1 MDKHLL
7 GNPAKISQSE
17 WIMKSKKKIFLISL
31 GCAKNLVDSENV
43 LGLLKTNGFPL
54 VSSLQE
60 AEVAIVNTCG
70 FIQSAVEESIDT
82 ILEVAK
88 KKRRG
93 ELEAL
98 FVMGCFVQRYGYK
111 LLKEIPEVDGWLGT
125 NEIHKIVDILEGGT
139 KDPPSFLIS
148 RPTYLADHSVPRV
161 QTTPFYSAYL
171 KIAEGCSHRCSYCT
185 IPRLRGPFR
194 SRSIASLMIEAENMV
209 DRGAKEIN
217 LIAQDTTM
225 YGRDLEGDIRLEDL
239 LERLIH
245 VQRLCWIRML
255 YGHPQGIS
263 DRLLELLDGE
273 EMICPYLDIPFQHI
287 NEEILKA
294 MGRNCNRETPWQ
306 LIERIRSRFRQISL
320 RTTVMVGFPGE
331 TDKIFDELYSFVKA
345 VEFDHLGAFI
355 FSPEEGTPAARLET
369 VVEERVAKER
379 LDAIMLLQA
388 EISRRKNQ
396 GMVGHRV
403 SVLVEGVSPETDL
416 LLKGRTATMAPDVD
430 GQVLINKGDAV
441 IGEIAPVRIREA
453 HAYDLVGQIP

>member
-1 MDKHLL
+1 
-7 GNPAKISQSE
+7 
-17 WIMKSKKKIFLISL
+17 MKPEKKIFLISL

-43 LGLLKTNGFPL
+43 LGLLQTHGFSP
-54 VSSLQE
+54 VSRIQE
-60 AEVAIVNTCG
+60 AEVAIINTCG
-70 FIQSAVEESIDT
+70 FIHSAVEESIDT

-88 KKRRG
+88 KKKEG

-111 LLKEIPEVDGWLGT
+111 LLREIPEVDGWLGT
-125 NEIHKIVDILEGGT
+125 GEIHKIVDILEAGA

-148 RPTYLADHSVPRV
+148 RPTYLADHSVPRA

-194 SRSIASLMIEAENMV
+194 SRSIASLMNEAENMV
-209 DRGAKEIN
+209 GRGVKEIN

-225 YGRDLEGDIRLEDL
+225 YGRDLESDIGVEDL
-239 LERLIH
+239 LENLIR
-245 VQRLCWIRML
+245 VQGLCWIRML

-263 DRLLELLDGE
+263 DRFLELLDGE

-294 MGRNCNRETPWQ
+294 MGRNCNRETSWQ
-306 LIERIRSRFRQISL
+306 LIERIRSKTRQIIL

-345 VEFDHLGAFI
+345 VEFDHLGVFI
-355 FSPEEGTPAARLET
+355 FSPEEGTPAARSET

-379 LDAIMLLQA
+379 LDAIMRLQA

-430 GQVLINKGDAV
+430 GQVLINKGEAA
-441 IGEIAPVRIREA
+441 IGEIAPVRITEA
-453 HAYDLVGQIP
+453 HTYDLVGEIVQ

>member
-1 MDKHLL
+1 
-7 GNPAKISQSE
+7 
-17 WIMKSKKKIFLISL
+17 MKSKKKIFLISL

-88 KKRRG
+88 KKRRR

-125 NEIHKIVDILEGGT
+125 GEIHKIVDILEGGS
-139 KDPPSFLIS
+139 KGSPSFLIS

-245 VQRLCWIRML
+245 VQGLCWIRLL

-294 MGRNCNRETPWQ
+294 MGRNCNRETSWQ
-306 LIERIRSRFRQISL
+306 LIERIRSKTRQIIL

-345 VEFDHLGAFI
+345 VEFDHLGVFI
-355 FSPEEGTPAARLET
+355 FSPEEGTPAARSET

-379 LDAIMLLQA
+379 LDAIMRLQA

-430 GQVLINKGDAV
+430 GQVLINKGEAA
-441 IGEIAPVRIREA
+441 IGEIAPVRITEA
-453 HAYDLVGQIP
+453 HTYDLVGEIVQ

>member
-1 MDKHLL
+1 
-7 GNPAKISQSE
+7 
-17 WIMKSKKKIFLISL
+17 MKSKKKIFLISL

-125 NEIHKIVDILEGGT
+125 GEIHKIVDILGGGS
-139 KDPPSFLIS
+139 KGSPSFLIS

-245 VQRLCWIRML
+245 VQGLCWIRLL

-294 MGRNCNRETPWQ
+294 MGRNCNRETSWQ
-306 LIERIRSRFRQISL
+306 LIERIRSKTRQIIL

-345 VEFDHLGAFI
+345 VEFDHLGVFI
-355 FSPEEGTPAARLET
+355 FSPEEGTPAARSET

-379 LDAIMLLQA
+379 LDAIMRLQA

-430 GQVLINKGDAV
+430 GQVLINKGEAA
-441 IGEIAPVRIREA
+441 IGEIAPVRITEA
-453 HAYDLVGQIP
+453 HTYDLVGEIVQ

>member
-1 MDKHLL
+1 
-7 GNPAKISQSE
+7 
-17 WIMKSKKKIFLISL
+17 MKSKKKIFLISL

-88 KKRRG
+88 KKRRR

-125 NEIHKIVDILEGGT
+125 GEIHKIVDILEGGS
-139 KDPPSFLIS
+139 KGSPSFLIS

-245 VQRLCWIRML
+245 VQGLCWIRLL

-294 MGRNCNRETPWQ
+294 MGRNCNRETSWQ
-306 LIERIRSRFRQISL
+306 LIERIRSKTRQIIL

-355 FSPEEGTPAARLET
+355 FSPEEGTPAARSET

-379 LDAIMLLQA
+379 LDAIMRLQA

-430 GQVLINKGDAV
+430 GQVLINKGEAA
-441 IGEIAPVRIREA
+441 IGEIAPVRITEA
-453 HAYDLVGQIP
+453 HTYDLVGEIVQ

>member
-1 MDKHLL
+1 
-7 GNPAKISQSE
+7 
-17 WIMKSKKKIFLISL
+17 
-31 GCAKNLVDSENV
+31 
-43 LGLLKTNGFPL
+43 
-54 VSSLQE
+54 
-60 AEVAIVNTCG
+60 
-70 FIQSAVEESIDT
+70 
-82 ILEVAK
+82 
-88 KKRRG
+88 
-93 ELEAL
+93 
-98 FVMGCFVQRYGYK
+98 MGCFVQRYGYK

-125 NEIHKIVDILEGGT
+125 GEIHKIVDILGGGS
-139 KDPPSFLIS
+139 KGSPSFLIS

-245 VQRLCWIRML
+245 VQGLCWIRLL

-294 MGRNCNRETPWQ
+294 MGRNCNRETSWQ
-306 LIERIRSRFRQISL
+306 LIERIRSKTRQIIL

-345 VEFDHLGAFI
+345 VEFDHLGVFI
-355 FSPEEGTPAARLET
+355 FSPEEGTPAARSET

-379 LDAIMLLQA
+379 LDAIMRLQA

-430 GQVLINKGDAV
+430 GQVLINKGEAA
-441 IGEIAPVRIREA
+441 IGEIAPVRITEA
-453 HAYDLVGQIP
+453 HTYDLVGEIVQ